1 MPITLD
7 DEGDIKTKI
16 EAKDGKIIVVRSQDF
31 SAYLRANERE
41 FNDAPSWRPYASGRK
56 DRPLRK
62 LAEIPNLV
70 AEQWLKEGINVF
82 SSDPEMQKKVRRKL
96 DDYTNR
102 KLRTMP
108 GKMGTRTRHF

>member
-1 MPITLD
+1 MPIALD
-7 DEGDIKTKI
+7 DEGDIRTKI
-16 EAKDGKIIVVRSQDF
+16 EAKNGKIVVVRSQDV
-31 SAYLRANERE
+31 SRYLNANQRE

-56 DRPLRK
+56 ERGLRK

-70 AEQWLKEGINVF
+70 VEQWLKEGVNVF
-82 SSDPEMQKKVRRKL
+82 SPDPEMQKKVRRKL